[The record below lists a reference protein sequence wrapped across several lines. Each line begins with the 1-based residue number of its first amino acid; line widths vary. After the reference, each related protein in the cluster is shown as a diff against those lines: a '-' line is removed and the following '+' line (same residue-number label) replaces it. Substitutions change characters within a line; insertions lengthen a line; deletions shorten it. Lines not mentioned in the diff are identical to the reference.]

1 MALTKENV
9 AQLIR
14 LQDQDKVL
22 DALKASLERIPAEI
36 QAIQQIIESEKSK
49 LQAVKAKSNQLHL
62 SKKEKESEVQA
73 KEAAVR
79 KHGEELNKVKTN
91 EAYKALL
98 AEIEK
103 AKTDASNIET
113 QILEIME
120 QMDEA
125 AKDEK
130 AAAALLKEDEAKKLR
145 EIDSLKAKETDLKS
159 KFDQEKVKRD
169 GMTAG
174 LPEDASHQYEYLR
187 KRKTDGEALAKI
199 KGTMCGA
206 CRLTV
211 PPQSVVEVAKGRL
224 VTCESCQRILYRDET
239 AVEQAKTA

>member
-1 MALTKENV
+1 MALTKENI

-14 LQDQDKVL
+14 LQEQDKVL
-22 DALKASLERIPAEI
+22 DGLKGALEKIPGEI
-36 QAIQQIIESEKSK
+36 QAIQKVIESEKSK
-49 LQAVKAKSNQLHL
+49 LQEVKAKTNQLQL
-62 SKKEKESEVQA
+62 AKKEKESEVQA

-113 QILEIME
+113 TILEIME
-120 QMDEA
+120 QMDQA

-130 AAAALLKEDEAKKLR
+130 AAAALLKEDEVKKLR
-145 EIDSLKAKETDLKS
+145 EIDALKAKETDLKS
-159 KFDQEKVKRD
+159 KFDQEKAKRD

-174 LPEDASHQYEYLR
+174 IPEDASRQYEYLR
-187 KRKTDGEALAKI
+187 KRKSDGEALSKI
-199 KGTMCGA
+199 KVTLCGA

-211 PPQSVVEVAKGRL
+211 PPQSIVEVAKGRL

-239 AVEQAKTA
+239 AVEQTKA